1 MRLWRRSNTAK
12 TRQSKANAR
21 TDSEANAQVRAS
33 LAARV
38 KEAAFLEGDFVLS
51 SGQRSKFYVD
61 KYLFSTEPV
70 LLRDLAREMAGRLPD
85 GAVRLAGVELG
96 AVPLVTA
103 VSLET
108 GLPYVIVRKAP
119 KTHGGSAGRRVEGIL
134 ESGESVALIE
144 DVVTTGGQV
153 LAAARGLAGVGV
165 RVTKIVAVLDRR
177 EQRTGSLEG
186 VPFEALLTM
195 RDLGV

>member
-153 LAAARGLAGVGV
+153 LAAARGLAEVGV

-177 EQRTGSLEG
+177 EQRIGSLEG

>member
-177 EQRTGSLEG
+177 EQRIGSLEG